1 MPINTRKYIE
11 NYLYIQNKD
20 ANIVK
25 LKLNKPQLKLYEAL
39 KRQYEQGKPQR
50 AIVLKARQMGFSTL
64 TEAIIFKKTTTAKN
78 IKSGIVTHEAS
89 ATTNLFNMSK
99 RYLNGLPDYLKPQI
113 KNSNAKELIFDNDA
127 GTGLNS
133 SIKCMTAGNGSIGR
147 SDTFQNLHISEYAFW
162 EGEKDKTLAGLMQAV
177 PNKLNT
183 MVIIE
188 STANGFDHFK
198 ELWDKASA
206 GESDYVAVFC
216 AWWELDEYRLPYDG
230 FKLNEEE
237 KKLKQLFNLDYEQ
250 LAWRRWCIKNNCQG
264 DVNMFK
270 QEYPSYPEEAFLSSG
285 ACVFNQD
292 NIIKRQSEVKKPIK
306 QGSFVY
312 EYDGLTI
319 NNIRWVDEERGII
332 RIYKDKVDKVPYVI
346 GGDTAGDGS
355 DSFVGQVL
363 DNITGEQV
371 AVLETQ
377 TDEDLYAHQMYCL
390 GYYYNNA
397 LLGIEANF
405 STYPIKELQ
414 RLEYPNMYVRKTED
428 NYIGGYEKKYGV
440 RTTSVTRP
448 VMIAGLVE
456 VAREEIELINDKKTL
471 DEMLVFIKNDKGR
484 AEAMQGKHD
493 DHVMAL
499 AIAHY
504 IRPQQRMVLQ
514 KDVVPIK
521 FKWTDDMLEDYYGGS
536 EEVKR
541 LMEAQYGQPN

>member
-1 MPINTRKYIE
+1 M
-11 NYLYIQNKD
+11 
-20 ANIVK
+20 
-25 LKLNKPQLKLYEAL
+25 
-39 KRQYEQGKPQR
+39 
-50 AIVLKARQMGFSTL
+50 
-64 TEAIIFKKTTTAKN
+64 
-78 IKSGIVTHEAS
+78 
-89 ATTNLFNMSK
+89 
-99 RYLNGLPDYLKPQI
+99 
-113 KNSNAKELIFDNDA
+113 
-127 GTGLNS
+127 
-133 SIKCMTAGNGSIGR
+133 
-147 SDTFQNLHISEYAFW
+147 
-162 EGEKDKTLAGLMQAV
+162 
-177 PNKLNT
+177 
-183 MVIIE
+183 
-188 STANGFDHFK
+188 
-198 ELWDKASA
+198 
-206 GESDYVAVFC
+206 
-216 AWWELDEYRLPYDG
+216 
-230 FKLNEEE
+230 
-237 KKLKQLFNLDYEQ
+237 
-250 LAWRRWCIKNNCQG
+250 
-264 DVNMFK
+264 
-270 QEYPSYPEEAFLSSG
+270 
-285 ACVFNQD
+285 
-292 NIIKRQSEVKKPIK
+292 NII
-306 QGSFVY
+306 
-312 EYDGLTI
+312 
-319 NNIRWVDEERGII
+319 NIRCIDEERGII

-428 NYIGGYEKKYGV
+428 NYTGGYEKKYGV

-456 VAREEIELINDKKTL
+456 VARDDIELINDRKTL

-521 FKWTDDMLEDYYGGS
+521 FKWTEDMLEDYYGGS

>member
-1 MPINTRKYIE
+1 MAINTRKYIE

-39 KRQYEQGKPQR
+39 KAQYEQGKPQR

-64 TEAIIFKKTTTAKN
+64 TEAMIFKKTTTSKN
-78 IKSGIVTHEAS
+78 VKSGIVTHEAS

-99 RYLNGLPDYLKPQI
+99 RYLNMLPEALQPQI
-113 KNSNAKELIFDNDA
+113 KNSNAKELIFDNDT

-162 EGEKDKTLAGLMQAV
+162 EGDKDRTLAGLMQAV

-198 ELWDKASA
+198 ELWDKAVA

-216 AWWELDEYRLPYDG
+216 AWWELDEYRAPYNG
-230 FKLNEEE
+230 FELTEEE
-237 KKLKQLFNLDYEQ
+237 ENLKERFNLAYEQ

-319 NNIRWVDEERGII
+319 KNIRWVDEERGVI

-390 GYYYNNA
+390 GMYYNKA

-414 RLEYPNMYVRKTED
+414 RLEYANMYVRKTED
-428 NYIGGYEKKYGV
+428 TYMGGFEKRYGV

-456 VAREEIELINDKKTL
+456 VARDDIELINDRKTL

-504 IRPQQRMVLQ
+504 IRPQQSMALA
-514 KDVVPIK
+514 KDSLVSK

-536 EEVKR
+536 DEVKR
-541 LMEAQYGQPN
+541 IMEEKYGLPS